1 MDMKTLIVLLTFFSL
16 VTYANEEV
24 AYNCSSAKEYIT
36 TYNFLKDQKHLELP
50 KTQIEKVS
58 LEVSKGCKEAAK
70 RFIETFQVLEKSEAG
85 SRAAVQ
91 YAIKMSQLSNNYQQV
106 FLDIF
111 VSAFSKD
118 QLDLDLSTSLE
129 LARRLSIDFK
139 GDIKTVKSD
148 FKELT
153 KFCLSKNL
161 GLSLAQCGELSK
173 KVILH
178 SEVYK
183 KPVANAFIESYNYLT
198 TNEKIT
204 MDKKSAI
211 QQSVYLISLSPKAFE
226 NFKLAFEFQQ
236 KNYSLDESLK
246 FANQIANHTVF
257 NTNNRL
263 PASEDQKD
271 Q

>member
-1 MDMKTLIVLLTFFSL
+1 MKTLIILFSL
-16 VTYANEEV
+16 FSLISHANEDV

-50 KTQIEKVS
+50 ESQVEKVS
-58 LEVSKGCKEAAK
+58 LEVSKGCKQAAK
-70 RFIETFQVLEKSEAG
+70 RFIETFQVLVKSEAG
-85 SRAAVQ
+85 SRAAIQ
-91 YAIKMSQLSNNYQQV
+91 YAIKMSQLSNNYQEV
-106 FLDIF
+106 FLNIF

-118 QLDLDLSTSLE
+118 QLDLDLSTSLS
-129 LARRLSIDFK
+129 LASRLSVDFK

-148 FKELT
+148 FGELT

-183 KPVANAFIESYNYLT
+183 KPVAKAFIESYNYLT
-198 TNEKIT
+198 TNKKIT
-204 MDKKSAI
+204 MDKSSAI
-211 QQSVYLISLSPKAFE
+211 QQAEYLISLSPKAFE
-226 NFKLAFEFQQ
+226 NFKMAFEFQQ
-236 KNYSLDESLK
+236 KKHSLDESLK
-246 FANQIANHTVF
+246 FANQIADHTVF
-257 NTNNRL
+257 NTKTRL
-263 PASEDQKD
+263 PASSDQKD